1 MTNSVDSL
9 GSLPASQDS
18 PLGASRTPVRNLNL
32 RTARLERFL
41 LRRTAHWALLELLS
55 ACSIVATPC
64 RGCRPFS
71 AEKEPLAL
79 SPGAT
84 NPWRSL
90 VSHEKAA
97 DEISARTP
105 VRNLNLRTARLERFA
120 LLVSV
125 DSLTSFS
132 PSANAPLGHHS
143 DRSPLH
149 CRCQCFDQGIQISLF
164 QSQNPEPPL
173 R

>member
-1 MTNSVDSL
+1 M
-9 GSLPASQDS
+9 LPDPGRQ
-18 PLGASRTPVRNLNL
+18 GCHFRL
-32 RTARLERFL
+32 RVFYEVLAV
-41 LRRTAHWALLELLS
+41 
-55 ACSIVATPC
+55 CSIVATPC

-97 DEISARTP
+97 DEISTRTP

-132 PSANAPLGHHS
+132 PPANAPLGHHS

-149 CRCQCFDQGIQISLF
+149 CLAVLVKSAIPAL
-164 QSQNPEPPL
+164 P
-173 R
+173 